1 MIIKGE
7 RICLKSINEDD
18 TDLIIKWRNNPRVR
32 ENFIFQEKFTEK
44 IHNDWLKNKV
54 YTGDTAQFIIIEQ
67 KTNKPLG
74 SVYLR
79 DIDKINKKA
88 EFGIFIGEDDFR
100 GKGYGKEATSQII
113 TYGFSQLKLNKI
125 FLRVLENN
133 AIAINSYI
141 KSGFKKEGLFKE
153 DVVIRDKHCDIVFM
167 AMLKSDWRKMH
178 E

>member
-1 MIIKGE
+1 MIIKGK
-7 RICLKSINEDD
+7 RIYLKSINEDD
-18 TDLIIKWRNNPRVR
+18 TNLIIKWRNNPRVR
-32 ENFIFQEKFTEK
+32 KNFIFQEKFTEK
-44 IHNDWLKNKV
+44 THNNWLKNKV
-54 YTGDTAQFIIIEQ
+54 YTGNTAQFIIIEQ

-79 DIDKINKKA
+79 DIDNINEKA
-88 EFGIFIGEDDFR
+88 EFGIFIGEDDFC

-113 TYGFSQLKLNKI
+113 MYGFSQLKLNKI

-141 KSGFKKEGLFKE
+141 KSGFEKEGLFKE
-153 DVVIRDKHCDIVFM
+153 DVMIGDKYYDIIFM